1 MDVTVKKWKFKDL
14 FGSRTP
20 SADIHICFNIHIGI
34 PLKISYK
41 MKGHMMGF
49 IVNLRI
55 SKIPGGRLGA
65 LPGGWGLGPFPGV
78 VTQNFFLISQL

>member
-1 MDVTVKKWKFKDL
+1 MLIYMDVTVKKWKFKDL

-65 LPGGWGLGPFPGV
+65 LPGGGGWDPFLG
-78 VTQNFFLISQL
+78 SQLKIFF